1 MMIIEGLRVI
11 SPFPS
16 GLGVARPRSESRLLC
31 FLGVSCELPCI
42 CVSWLPEPE
51 GLGQPSTKVVSSW
64 MPRSCWSSAMPL
76 SLCWSWPAERAGGV
90 TLGAPAFPQYFRDW

>member
-1 MMIIEGLRVI
+1 MIIEGLRVI

-42 CVSWLPEPE
+42 CVAWLPV
-51 GLGQPSTKVVSSW
+51 GHG
-64 MPRSCWSSAMPL
+64 
-76 SLCWSWPAERAGGV
+76 PAERAGDV
-90 TLGAPAFPQYFRDW
+90 TLGASAFPQHSRDW